1 MFICFNKLSKVV
13 ISLFCLLIS
22 PLFLF
27 GISSATDN
35 PYEHHYPF
43 NTVVIHYK
51 VTGAEIGEEIL
62 YIKPDFK
69 ALFINTQYPYL
80 DKMKPKKHL
89 TLTTPE
95 YIYYVDLIKKTGIK
109 QNNLRKD
116 LIKAFNSLPEKE
128 KIVVKKNVEELGT
141 ALIGNLWGKRVPLY
155 DNILGIDCD
164 LIKIF
169 GDRVLI
175 WPGVNI
181 PLKRTRT
188 TKYGKYG
195 NKIVSAALKID
206 KNVPI
211 ASAKFEIPEG
221 ILIMQDS
228 YLPDRFETP
237 EGILIK
243 FHKVEYNEKLER
255 KVMTQFHAMR
265 VPNAIKIAKEKIAR
279 RILLYTVGI
288 EENTPKDME
297 DSIFADQDVLN
308 NPDIIY
314 EIQHRDELEEDRN
327 LKWREKKN

>member
-1 MFICFNKLSKVV
+1 MFICFNKISKVF
-13 ISLFCLLIS
+13 ISFFCLLIIQLLLS
-22 PLFLF
+22 
-27 GISSATDN
+27 GISEAIEN
-35 PYEHHYPF
+35 PYELHYPF
-43 NTVVIHYK
+43 STAVIHYK

-62 YIKPDFK
+62 YIKPDFQ
-69 ALFINTQYPYL
+69 ALFINTRYPYL

-109 QNNLRKD
+109 QNNLRKG
-116 LIKAFNSLPEKE
+116 LIKAFNSLLEKE
-128 KIVVKKNVEELGT
+128 KIVVKKNVEALGT
-141 ALIGNLWGKRVPLY
+141 ALIGNLWGKRAPLY
-155 DNILGIDCD
+155 EKILGIDCD

-181 PLKRTRT
+181 PLKRSRT
-188 TKYGKYG
+188 TEYGKYG
-195 NKIVSAALKID
+195 NKIISTALNID
-206 KNVPI
+206 KNISI
-211 ASAKFEIPEG
+211 ASSKFEIPEG
-221 ILIMQDS
+221 ILIMKDS

-237 EGILIK
+237 ERILIK
-243 FHKVEYNEKLER
+243 FNKVEYNEKLER

-288 EENTPKDME
+288 EENAPKDMD

-314 EIQHRDELEEDRN
+314 EIKYRDELKED
-327 LKWREKKN
+327 